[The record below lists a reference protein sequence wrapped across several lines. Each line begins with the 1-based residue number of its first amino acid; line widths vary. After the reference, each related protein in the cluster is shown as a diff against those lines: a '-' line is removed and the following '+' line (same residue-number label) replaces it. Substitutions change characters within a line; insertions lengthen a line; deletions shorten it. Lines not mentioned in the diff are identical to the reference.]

1 MRIGNF
7 LTDVI
12 SLSRDNRSKR
22 VKNLDWY
29 TNDKEIKVLA
39 SPPGRY
45 ASDAMLLFLDLR
57 PDIPGCFEDRVG
69 RGLHH

>member
-1 MRIGNF
+1 MRIGYF

-12 SLSRDNRSKR
+12 SLSDDNRSRR

-29 TNDKEIKVLA
+29 SNDKEIKVLA

-45 ASDAMLLFLDLR
+45 ASNAMLLFLNLR
-57 PDIPGCFEDRVG
+57 LDILRWFEDRTD
-69 RGLHH
+69 